1 MQPTI
6 FQAVHSSLGKNYSNF
21 KGRACRAEFWWTM
34 LFYVLVEVALTGAIG
49 FISSFYWD
57 MWMDPTKI
65 QIALVIFSLPFI
77 VPNIALLVR
86 RLHDTG
92 KTGWWLLLAFVP
104 AVGFFIILFFCIQEG
119 NYGDNKYGPEPY

>member
-6 FQAVHSSLGKNYSNF
+6 FQAVHSSLGKNYANF

-34 LFYVLVEVALTGAIG
+34 LFYILVEVALTAAVG

-57 MWMDPTKI
+57 IWIDPTKLQI
-65 QIALVIFSLPFI
+65 IMIALLLPFI
-77 VPNIALLVR
+77 VPNISLLVR

-104 AVGFFIILFFCIQEG
+104 FIGEIAILIFCLQEG